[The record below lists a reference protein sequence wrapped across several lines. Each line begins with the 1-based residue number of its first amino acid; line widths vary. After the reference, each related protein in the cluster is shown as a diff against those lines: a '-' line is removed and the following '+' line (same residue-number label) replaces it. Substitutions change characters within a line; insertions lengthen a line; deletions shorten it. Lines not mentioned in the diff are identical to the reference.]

1 MLTKSIKKK
10 KKFLPGATKLLLAL
24 TSLAGTVGLWNV
36 ISNQSLVEAQKA
48 NQTVDGPLVLP
59 PLPTVVPLVQI
70 TPRATTESASV
81 LPGDSTLRKVSPST
95 VKVPSSNLS
104 TNAAAPVII
113 PGTVTTT
120 GSSK

>member
-1 MLTKSIKKK
+1 MLTKPIKKK
-10 KKFLPGATKLLLAL
+10 KTFLPGSTKVLLAL

-59 PLPTVVPLVQI
+59 PLPTVVALVQV
-70 TPRATTESASV
+70 TPRAAVESSSV
-81 LPGDSTLRKVSPST
+81 IPTDSTLRKVNPSA
-95 VKVPSSNLS
+95 VKAPSAS
-104 TNAAAPVII
+104 TGANAAAPVII
-113 PGTVTTT
+113 PGPVTTT

>member
-1 MLTKSIKKK
+1 MLTKPIKKK
-10 KKFLPGATKLLLAL
+10 KTFLPGSTKVLLAL

-48 NQTVDGPLVLP
+48 NQTVEGPLVLP
-59 PLPTVVPLVQI
+59 TLPTVVPLVQI
-70 TPRATTESASV
+70 TPRSTGETASV
-81 LPGDSTLRKVSPST
+81 LPADSTLRKVSPSS
-95 VKVPSSNLS
+95 VKAPSPSVG

-113 PGTVTTT
+113 PGPVTTT